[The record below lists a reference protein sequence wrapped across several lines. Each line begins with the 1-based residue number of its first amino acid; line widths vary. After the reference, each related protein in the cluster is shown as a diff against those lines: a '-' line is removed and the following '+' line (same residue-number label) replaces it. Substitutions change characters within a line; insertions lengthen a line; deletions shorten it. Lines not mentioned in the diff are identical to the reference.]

1 MPVRGGLYIGPYL
14 FGNPWRSRHHGPRL
28 HRRANTPP
36 ASTLAHLPAAQNA
49 APTPKPSPMSSVIIT
64 PRANERLISNQATAK
79 FTRCCPYNNLPLLRA
94 VSRCAHS
101 FFQVGHCVDLCFA
114 SCSDITLSL
123 TPRISPLDL
132 NKYALDSDSDS
143 VRLSIGGVSFF
154 FEMPC
159 HLPRCN
165 TCEHLPDNV
174 SFMIREL
181 L

>member
-14 FGNPWRSRHHGPRL
+14 SGNRSRHHGPRL

-143 VRLSIGGVSFF
+143 VRLSIGGVSF
-154 FEMPC
+154 
-159 HLPRCN
+159 LLRCRA
-165 TCEHLPDNV
+165 TCRGVTHV
-174 SFMIREL
+174 STYLITFL
-181 L
+181 S